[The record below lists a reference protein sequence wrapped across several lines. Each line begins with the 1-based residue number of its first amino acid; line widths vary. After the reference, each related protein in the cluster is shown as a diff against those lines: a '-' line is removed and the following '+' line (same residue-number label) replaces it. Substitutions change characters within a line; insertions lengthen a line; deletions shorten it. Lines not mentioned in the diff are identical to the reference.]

1 MRKLVFAASAAAVLS
16 LVQITPTVAQ
26 QTIKVGDLNSY
37 NRYSAVSV
45 PYRNGLN
52 LAIDEFNAA
61 GGVRGRKVEIIS
73 QDDGGVPADAV
84 RAADELVSRRNV
96 DFLVGGF
103 ISPVAFALSDFAKQH
118 KLLYIVSQA
127 ASDNLTM
134 AQGNRY
140 TFRNRSSTYMVV
152 KVLAQEAAKT
162 GKKKWAIIAPNYEY
176 GQAAAENFKI
186 QMKALVPGFEVVAEQ
201 FPPLGKIDAGATIE
215 AIQSAKPEAIFNV
228 LFGADLVKLVR
239 EGGPRGLF
247 ENRAVVSYETGQ
259 PEWLDIM
266 KEDAPKGWIVNG
278 YPWYSI
284 KDAAHQKF
292 VSDYQT
298 KFKDYPRHGSFIG
311 YVMGQL
317 IAEMLKK
324 APDTKTDTL
333 IQALEG
339 LSVATPVGKMT
350 MRAEDHQLTYG
361 TYMGKLD
368 LKDGRGVM
376 VDSTYYDGADVMVPL
391 ADVTKV
397 RPKD

>member
-1 MRKLVFAASAAAVLS
+1 MKKYMLAVTIAAVVALS
-16 LVQITPTVAQ
+16 QTTPTMAQ
-26 QTIKVGDLNSY
+26 QTIKIGDLNSY
-37 NRYSAVSV
+37 NRFSAVSI

-61 GGVRGRKVEIIS
+61 GGAQGRKVEIIS

-96 DFLVGGF
+96 DFMVGGF
-103 ISPVAFALSDFAKQH
+103 LSPVAFALADFAKQ
-118 KLLYIVSQA
+118 KKILYIVSQA

-152 KVLAQEAAKT
+152 KVLAKEAAKT

-186 QMKALVPGFEVVAEQ
+186 QMKELVPGFEVVAEQ
-201 FPPLGKIDAGATIE
+201 YPPLGKIDAGATIE

-247 ENRAVVSYETGQ
+247 ENRSVVSYETGQ
-259 PEWLDIM
+259 PEWLDIL

-284 KDAAHQKF
+284 KDPAHQKF
-292 VSDYQT
+292 VSDYQA
-298 KFKDYPRHGSFIG
+298 KYKDYPRHGSFIG

-317 IAEMLKK
+317 VGEMLKK

-333 IQALEG
+333 IKTLEG
-339 LSVATPVGKMT
+339 LSVTTPVGKMT

-368 LKDGRGVM
+368 VKDGRGVM
-376 VDSTYYDGADVMVPL
+376 IDTTYYDGADVMIPL
-391 ADVTKV
+391 SEVAKS

>member
-1 MRKLVFAASAAAVLS
+1 MKKYMLAITIAAVVALS
-16 LVQITPTVAQ
+16 QTTPTMAQ
-26 QTIKVGDLNSY
+26 QTIKIGDLNSY
-37 NRYSAVSV
+37 NRFSAVSI

-61 GGVRGRKVEIIS
+61 GGAQGRKVEIIS

-96 DFLVGGF
+96 DFMVGGF
-103 ISPVAFALSDFAKQH
+103 LSPVAFALADFAKQ
-118 KLLYIVSQA
+118 KKILYIVSQA

-152 KVLAQEAAKT
+152 KVLAKEAAKT

-186 QMKALVPGFEVVAEQ
+186 QMKELVPGFEVVAEQ
-201 FPPLGKIDAGATIE
+201 YPPLGKIDAGATIE

-247 ENRAVVSYETGQ
+247 ENRSVVSYETGQ
-259 PEWLDIM
+259 PEWLDIL

-284 KDAAHQKF
+284 KDPAHQKF
-292 VSDYQT
+292 VSDYQA
-298 KFKDYPRHGSFIG
+298 KYKDYPRHGSFIG

-317 IAEMLKK
+317 VGEMLKK

-333 IQALEG
+333 IKTLEG
-339 LSVATPVGKMT
+339 LSVTTPIGKMT

-368 LKDGRGVM
+368 VKDGRGVM
-376 VDSTYYDGADVMVPL
+376 IDTTYYDGADVMVPL
-391 ADVTKV
+391 SEVAKS